1 MKLSKTK
8 IELAMA
14 RKALTVTNLSKRY
27 GVSRARMHVI
37 LNNREVTAM
46 CAGRMANALEV
57 DVKEIIED

>member
-37 LNNREVTAM
+37 LNSREVTAM

>member
-14 RKALTVTNLSKRY
+14 RKALTVKNLSKRY

-37 LNNREVTAM
+37 LNSREVTAM